1 MPTENRL
8 QKKVESFKKMQEIDL
23 KVGKLELGSIKSLN
37 CDKYYKVYII

>member
-23 KVGKLELGSIKSLN
+23 KVGKPELGSIKN
-37 CDKYYKVYII
+37 